1 MKKKFISLNKD
12 TDIESEVTEVNEV
25 TEEKEE
31 EEMGFFKAHKKG
43 LIIGGLSAL
52 AAGAVALVIKGCKED
67 PLYDDEEDE
76 IDDDFDQDSDTEA
89 SEE

>member
-1 MKKKFISLNKD
+1 MKKRFISLNKD

-25 TEEKEE
+25 PEEKEE
-31 EEMGFFKAHKKG
+31 EEMGFFTKHKKG

-52 AAGAVALVIKGCKED
+52 AAGAVALVIKGCKGD

-76 IDDDFDQDSDTEA
+76 IDDDFDQDSTEET